1 VKKNGKVYYL
11 SMDIFFAETVAGCV
25 RIACEHNAVTELEFI
40 EKNLLGTPIAIP
52 KALQC
57 AFNEKQLGKG
67 STLLPRGTEFQF
79 MVWNALL
86 QVPLGQT
93 VSYGTIAESLGGKSM
108 ARAVGTAV
116 GANPVAIL
124 IPCHRVLP
132 ANGETGEYHW
142 GATRKKSLLGWEK
155 VNKHASQL
163 FKSFHRL

>member
-1 VKKNGKVYYL
+1 
-11 SMDIFFAETVAGCV
+11 MDIIFAETVAGCV
-25 RIACEHNAVTELEFI
+25 RIACEHNTVTELEFI
-40 EKNLLGTPIAIP
+40 EKNLSGTPIAIP
-52 KALQC
+52 KALQS

-108 ARAVGTAV
+108 ARAVGAAV

-142 GATRKKSLLGWEK
+142 GATRKKSLLGWEM